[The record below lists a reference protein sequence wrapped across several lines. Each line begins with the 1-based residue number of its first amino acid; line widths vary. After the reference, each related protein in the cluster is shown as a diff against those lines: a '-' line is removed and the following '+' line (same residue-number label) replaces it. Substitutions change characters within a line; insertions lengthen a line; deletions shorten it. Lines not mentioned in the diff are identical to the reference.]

1 MSLWEFCLFLFLAH
15 GSNNFQYFSVL
26 FSTFRIFS
34 SNFLLEILHYRSTI
48 RRWPTGIYN
57 SLYILLHKIFNYLNH
72 HFSQAQNCDVQFYFL
87 EYFVMNYNIHI
98 ISIYRTCYIP
108 FLVVVILCFLCTVTT
123 NFEYELRC
131 STVGFDFS
139 NGERCVP
146 KSTDDSTLCG
156 LAGFDAS
163 CQKVSFDISTG
174 KPCTLNQTNTSG
186 SCQEVMINSIFRHF
200 FHLLCIFISNFYS
213 P

>member
-1 MSLWEFCLFLFLAH
+1 M
-15 GSNNFQYFSVL
+15 
-26 FSTFRIFS
+26 
-34 SNFLLEILHYRSTI
+34 
-48 RRWPTGIYN
+48 
-57 SLYILLHKIFNYLNH
+57 
-72 HFSQAQNCDVQFYFL
+72 
-87 EYFVMNYNIHI
+87 
-98 ISIYRTCYIP
+98 
-108 FLVVVILCFLCTVTT
+108 VVILCFLCTVTT

-200 FHLLCIFISNFYS
+200 FQLLCILISNFYS
-213 P
+213 PLKNMSFSYDKVHSYSVRQSDFSRSASYQNFFYYPSTFFGTLLPFVLLSILNGFLIRTVRKSHKMRHTMTNSRQVTISNFYHEKY